1 MKVDH
6 LLTNLKTLLTVVLAT
21 STVGGGL
28 GLNDGWV
35 EGISVG
41 LSTAYM

>member
-1 MKVDH
+1 MKEVAQ

-21 STVGGGL
+21 STVGSGL

-35 EGISVG
+35 EGISEG
-41 LSTAYM
+41 L